1 MPARASL
8 PTGAIESHWDCV
20 PKVGEQVGGR
30 GCCHHRA
37 GTIASG
43 MSTAIKCK
51 RCGKIIVRNVKGEWQ
66 LPKSVVPTTKCTD
79 GEPHEPD
86 RGPGSNDQ
94 SGLVMGVAIG
104 ASIYDAGII

>member
-1 MPARASL
+1 VLPPLRFGIARARTSL
-8 PTGAIESHWDCV
+8 VNQRYDRDA
-20 PKVGEQVGGR
+20 
-30 GCCHHRA
+30 
-37 GTIASG
+37 

-51 RCGKIIVRNVKGEWQ
+51 RCGKMIVRNVKGEWQ

-79 GEPHEPD
+79 GKPHEPD
-86 RGPGSNDQ
+86 KGPGNDQ

>member
-1 MPARASL
+1 MLTPLRFGIAHACTLLVSQQYDR
-8 PTGAIESHWDCV
+8 GA
-20 PKVGEQVGGR
+20 
-30 GCCHHRA
+30 
-37 GTIASG
+37 

-51 RCGKIIVRNVKGEWQ
+51 RCGKMIVRNVKGEWQ

-79 GEPHEPD
+79 GTPHEPD
-86 RGPGSNDQ
+86 SGPGNDR